1 MKLFKHQYGG
11 FLKEAPESSAWAN
24 ISAGSDTLG
33 MQKGDANIQI
43 EKLPNSMGGD
53 TIQRYRVSQL
63 LPRGGKRTI
72 SNGTG
77 DYKSII
83 DRWKQQYGGG
93 YNSVNVGGDVDTED
107 MNYEDQYTAPE
118 EYQEGGFLAKA
129 RELMP
134 TVSPKIDIEP
144 NAQDHPQDYDYEV
157 YETLPEG
164 NILPR
169 YKTHTPFNPNAH
181 TIMIRS
187 PKDEFGRVRRMT
199 RTIEPRRQGDQ
210 YNFGLHDPED
220 YENDTTY
227 TGWGYGEPSKETF
240 NKTFNKVMQ
249 SALKGRVKYR
259 RRKNVDGY

>member
-1 MKLFKHQYGG
+1 MKLFKYQYGG
-11 FLKEAPESSAWAN
+11 FVGEAPKASTYAN

-33 MQKGDANIQI
+33 MERRPANIQI
-43 EKLPNSMGGD
+43 EKIDNSMGGD
-53 TIQRYRVSQL
+53 TISRYRVNQL

-72 SNGTG
+72 NNGTT

-93 YNSVNVGGDVDTED
+93 YSSVNVYGDVDAED
-107 MNYEDQYTAPE
+107 VNYEDEYTAPE
-118 EYQEGGFLAKA
+118 EYQEGGLLAEVP
-129 RELMP
+129 ELIP
-134 TVSPKIDIEP
+134 DLTPKITIDP
-144 NAQDHPQDYDYEV
+144 NVQDYPQDYDYEV

-210 YNFGLHDPED
+210 YNFGLRDSED
-220 YENDTTY
+220 FENDTTY

-249 SALKGRVKYR
+249 AALKGRVRYHRSKNDR
-259 RRKNVDGY
+259 R